1 MNSGDT
7 STVVGGA
14 DKWGRQP
21 DPGPRPHLTERL
33 WPPLSHSVKERK
45 PPALE
50 ALWKAIAAPRRRE
63 GNVQKRHTLRQRQCS
78 GTQGRGVPSREW
90 ETQPPSSF
98 PSPDQD
104 APWKCTW
111 SNPSNHSSPTPGPA
125 TSALTPGKSGNQ
137 AACGSQRRREFR
149 QAHLTRHQLGAG
161 PDPGALISQTWGGA
175 ETLLG
180 AVTSHQKQQAQHWGG
195 AQR

>member
-33 WPPLSHSVKERK
+33 WPPLLHSVKERK

-63 GNVQKRHTLRQRQCS
+63 GNVQKRHTLRLDIRQN
-78 GTQGRGVPSREW
+78 
-90 ETQPPSSF
+90 
-98 PSPDQD
+98 
-104 APWKCTW
+104 AM
-111 SNPSNHSSPTPGPA
+111 NLIL
-125 TSALTPGKSGNQ
+125 AL
-137 AACGSQRRREFR
+137 FR
-149 QAHLTRHQLGAG
+149 PLF
-161 PDPGALISQTWGGA
+161 
-175 ETLLG
+175 
-180 AVTSHQKQQAQHWGG
+180 
-195 AQR
+195 